1 MAQFAIEIDDADV
14 GRVLTAIAINY
25 SRPAQIPNP
34 DFDPDAEVLVDE
46 MIDNPE
52 TMAQFA
58 NRIVRQ
64 FLSEHVAAYE
74 LNAARQAA
82 VDAANT
88 SVNINDPA
96 LSG

>member
-14 GRVLTAIAINY
+14 GRVLTAIAVNY
-25 SRPAQIPNP
+25 GRPAQVPNP

-52 TMAQFA
+52 TMSQFA

-96 LSG
+96 L

>member
-74 LNAARQAA
+74 LNVARHAA

-96 LSG
+96 L

>member
-1 MAQFAIEIDDADV
+1 M
-14 GRVLTAIAINY
+14 
-25 SRPAQIPNP
+25 
-34 DFDPDAEVLVDE
+34 DE

-52 TMAQFA
+52 TMSQFA

-74 LNAARQAA
+74 LNVARQAA

-96 LSG
+96 L

>member
-14 GRVLTAIAINY
+14 GRVLTAIAVNY
-25 SRPAQIPNP
+25 SRPSQIPNP

-96 LSG
+96 L

>member
-14 GRVLTAIAINY
+14 GRVLTAIAANY
-25 SRPAQIPNP
+25 SRPAQVPNP

-96 LSG
+96 L

>member
-58 NRIVRQ
+58 NRIVSQ

-96 LSG
+96 L

>member
-14 GRVLTAIAINY
+14 GRVLTAIAVNY
-25 SRPAQIPNP
+25 SRPAQVPNP

-96 LSG
+96 L

>member
-74 LNAARQAA
+74 LNADRQAA

-96 LSG
+96 L

>member
-58 NRIVRQ
+58 NRIVRL

-96 LSG
+96 L

>member
-96 LSG
+96 L

>member
-14 GRVLTAIAINY
+14 GRVLTAIAVNY
-25 SRPAQIPNP
+25 GRPAQVPNP

-82 VDAANT
+82 VDSANT

-96 LSG
+96 L

>member
-82 VDAANT
+82 VDAANR

-96 LSG
+96 L

>member
-14 GRVLTAIAINY
+14 GRVLTAIANNY
-25 SRPAQIPNP
+25 SRPAHLPNP

-96 LSG
+96 L

>member
-14 GRVLTAIAINY
+14 GRVLTAIAVNY
-25 SRPAQIPNP
+25 GRPAQVPNP

-96 LSG
+96 L

>member
-1 MAQFAIEIDDADV
+1 MAQFAIEIADADV
-14 GRVLTAIAINY
+14 GRVLTAIASNY
-25 SRPAQIPNP
+25 SRPSQVPNP

-52 TMAQFA
+52 SMSQFA

-74 LNAARQAA
+74 LNAARAAA
-82 VDAANT
+82 VAAANT
-88 SVNINDPA
+88 EVSINDPE
-96 LSG
+96 L